1 MWAGIKP
8 APQPAALGLV
18 SKSSKQWLKD
28 HARDPFV
35 KKARGSDYRS
45 RATFKL
51 QELDRQDHL
60 LRPGQ
65 VVVDLG
71 AAPGSWSQY
80 AAGRVGPTGRV
91 IAVDILPMAPV
102 RGVEFIQGDFNDET
116 VVRRCVDALGGA
128 GVDLVLSDIAPNITG
143 VRVTDQARSLHLAE
157 LVLEFA
163 GQTLRPGGDLLIKLF
178 EGAGTDQFRRELVQR
193 FQRVIIRKP
202 KASRGASR
210 EFYVLARGYK
220 V

>member
-1 MWAGIKP
+1 
-8 APQPAALGLV
+8 LV
-18 SKSSKQWLKD
+18 KSKSSKRWLKD
-28 HARDPFV
+28 HARDPYV
-35 KKARGSDYRS
+35 RKARGSGFRS

-51 QELDRQDHL
+51 QELDRQDRL
-60 LRPGQ
+60 LHPGQ

-80 AAGRVGPTGRV
+80 AAQRVGPSGRV
-91 IAVDILPMAPV
+91 IAVDVLPMAPV
-102 RGVEFIQGDFNDET
+102 RNVEFVHGDFTDAD
-116 VVRRCVDALGGA
+116 VFRHCLDALAGA
-128 GVDLVLSDIAPNITG
+128 PVDLVISDLAPNLTG

-157 LVLEFA
+157 LVLDFA
-163 GQTLRPGGDLLIKLF
+163 CHTLKPGGDLLIKLF

-193 FQRVIIRKP
+193 FQRVTIRKP

-210 EFYVLARGYK
+210 EFYVLARGYA

>member
-1 MWAGIKP
+1 M
-8 APQPAALGLV
+8 

-28 HARDPFV
+28 HGRDPFV
-35 KKARGSDYRS
+35 KKARSSDYRS

-51 QELDRQDHL
+51 QELDQQDRL
-60 LRPGQ
+60 LKPGQ

-80 AAGRVGPTGRV
+80 AARRVGPSGRV
-91 IAVDILPMAPV
+91 VAVDILPMAPV
-102 RGVEFIQGDFNDET
+102 RNVEFIHGDFTRDE
-116 VVRRCVDALGGA
+116 VYQRCLATLGGA
-128 GVDLVLSDIAPNITG
+128 SVDLVISDIAPNLTG
-143 VRVTDQARSLHLAE
+143 IRVTDQARSLHLVE
-157 LVLEFA
+157 LVLEFTC
-163 GQTLRPGGDLLIKLF
+163 QTLKPGGDLLIKLF

-202 KASRGASR
+202 KASRDASR

>member
-1 MWAGIKP
+1 M
-8 APQPAALGLV
+8 

-35 KKARGSDYRS
+35 KKARGSDFRS

-51 QELDRQDHL
+51 QELDAQDRL
-60 LRPGQ
+60 LKPGQ

-80 AAGRVGPTGRV
+80 AVQRVGPSGRV

-102 RGVEFIQGDFNDET
+102 RGVEFIQGDFTDDAVFE
-116 VVRRCVDALGGA
+116 RCLDALGGA
-128 GVDLVLSDIAPNITG
+128 PVDLVMSDIAPNITG

-157 LVLEFA
+157 LVLAFA
-163 GQTLRPGGDLLIKLF
+163 GQTLKPGGDLLIKLF
-178 EGAGTDQFRRELVQR
+178 EGAGTDAYRRELVQR
-193 FQRVIIRKP
+193 FQRVTIRKP